1 MFLTEGYIRIME
13 FLFANI
19 VFILTIV
26 IFVSYVILGIF
37 SAIALRN
44 YLRKNSYINYNSLV
58 LSPLSPKISIIA
70 PAYNE
75 SKTIIDNIRTLL
87 SLYYNNFEI
96 ILVNDGSRD
105 DTFTKVKDAYELV
118 RVNYYFDYRI
128 PCERIKGVYKSKN
141 PSYNRLTVID
151 KNNGGKA
158 DSLNAGINICRSDL
172 VVAIDADSIIE
183 PDSILKLVKP
193 FLEEKDRKVIGTG
206 GVIRIV
212 NSCEVER
219 GHIREIHLPDKLL
232 PRLQV
237 LEYTRAFL
245 LGRMAWSQLDGLMLI
260 SGAMGMFDRETI
272 INAGGY
278 SVKTVG
284 EDMELVLRMRRYKAD
299 RKEKYEVTYIPDPLC
314 WTEVPSDLKS
324 LRKQRTRWTRGLI
337 ESLWAHRKI
346 FMNSK
351 YGKLG
356 TMGYPYWMLLEWL
369 SPLIAF
375 IGMAYTVYLTVTS
388 ALNFP
393 FFLLLFAFVYTFAIS
408 LSVWAVLFEEITF
421 HKYRKKR
428 DVFRLI
434 ATSLIEP
441 FFYPIHTY
449 YAVRGN
455 IEVLRGKKGWG
466 KPERKGF
473 ETRKNVVRAKSVRQL
488 AKSGIDE
495 KPVSTT

>member
-1 MFLTEGYIRIME
+1 MYFVFG
-13 FLFANI
+13 NI
-19 VFILTIV
+19 VFILTV
-26 IFVSYVILGIF
+26 IIFISYVILGIF

-70 PAYNE
+70 PAFNE
-75 SKTIIDNIRTLL
+75 SKTITDNIRTLL
-87 SLYYNNFEI
+87 SLYYNNFEVI
-96 ILVNDGSRD
+96 IVNDGSTD
-105 DTFTKVKDAYELV
+105 DTFTKIKEAYELV

-158 DSLNAGINICRSDL
+158 DSLNAGINISRSGL
-172 VVAIDADSIIE
+172 FVAIDADSIIE

-212 NSCEVER
+212 NSCDVER
-219 GHIREIHLPDKLL
+219 GHIKEIHLPEKIL

-260 SGAMGMFDRETI
+260 SGAMGMFDRETV

-284 EDMELVLRMRRYKAD
+284 EDMELVLRMRRFMAD
-299 RKEKYEVTYIPDPLC
+299 RKEGYEVTYIPDPLC
-314 WTEVPSDLKS
+314 WTEVPSDLHS
-324 LRKQRTRWTRGLI
+324 MRKQRTRWTRGLI
-337 ESLWAHRKI
+337 ESLITHKKLFLNR
-346 FMNSK
+346 K
-351 YGKLG
+351 YGRLG
-356 TMGYPYWMLLEWL
+356 MLGYPYWLFLEWL
-369 SPLIAF
+369 SPIIAF
-375 IGMAYTVYLTVTS
+375 CGMVYTFFLIIFDS
-388 ALNFP
+388 INWP
-393 FFLLLFAFVYTFAIS
+393 FFLLLFGFVYAFAVS
-408 LSVWAVLFEEITF
+408 LSTFAVLFEEVTF

-428 DVFRLI
+428 DVLKLLS
-434 ATSLIEP
+434 TSLLEP
-441 FFYPIHTY
+441 FFYPVHTY
-449 YAVRGN
+449 YAIRGN
-455 IEVLRGKKGWG
+455 LEVMRGKQGWG
-466 KPERKGF
+466 TAKRHGFEKKEKKERK
-473 ETRKNVVRAKSVRQL
+473 ASVRQL
-488 AKSGIDE
+488 AKSGMEDN
-495 KPVSTT
+495 PFSTN